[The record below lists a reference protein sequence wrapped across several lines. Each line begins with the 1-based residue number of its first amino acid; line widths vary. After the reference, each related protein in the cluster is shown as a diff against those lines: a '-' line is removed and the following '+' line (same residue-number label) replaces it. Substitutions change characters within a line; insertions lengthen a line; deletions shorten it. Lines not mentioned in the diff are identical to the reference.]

1 MSNLKPTVTFEQLL
15 ALIRGRRSIRRFIER
30 PIPDKILHDLLE
42 AARWAPSAHNRQP
55 WRFVV
60 LTAPAARR
68 QLATAMAAQLRADLT
83 ADGVS
88 AQVIEADAQ
97 RSETRLSTAAALIVV
112 CLSMRDMAPYH
123 DARRQFLEREMA
135 VQSAAMAGQN
145 ILLAAH
151 AHSLGAVWM
160 CAPLFCPEV
169 VREVLELPE
178 DFEPQGIIAVGYPAE
193 VRHKEREPLE
203 TRVIFK

>member
-1 MSNLKPTVTFEQLL
+1 VSNLKPTVTFEQLL

-112 CLSMRDMAPYH
+112 C
-123 DARRQFLEREMA
+123 
-135 VQSAAMAGQN
+135 
-145 ILLAAH
+145 
-151 AHSLGAVWM
+151 
-160 CAPLFCPEV
+160 
-169 VREVLELPE
+169 
-178 DFEPQGIIAVGYPAE
+178 
-193 VRHKEREPLE
+193 
-203 TRVIFK
+203 

>member
-1 MSNLKPTVTFEQLL
+1 MSNLKPTVTFEQIL
-15 ALIRGRRSIRRFIER
+15 ALIRGRRSIRRFVER

-83 ADGVS
+83 ADGVP

-97 RSETRLSTAAALIVV
+97 RSETRLSAAAALIVV
-112 CLSMRDMAPYH
+112 CLSMRDMDHYH
-123 DARRQFLEREMA
+123 DAHRQLLEREMA

-151 AHSLGAVWM
+151 AHGLGAVWM

-169 VREVLELPE
+169 VREVLGLPE
-178 DFEPQGIIAVGYPAE
+178 DFEPQGVIAVGYPAE
-193 VRHKEREPLE
+193 MRHKEREPLE
-203 TRVIFK
+203 TRVIFR